1 MMWGAPGSKK
11 GFRNW
16 VEGFST
22 FANEDLPLPRNGEGA
37 VAVCPCAWVCGVCLC
52 SVVCAV

>member
-1 MMWGAPGSKK
+1 MWGAPGSKK